1 VIDARH
7 QCGPTQDAR
16 ICGGGPRPIHFS
28 EARVLEPAGA
38 YRRKLR
44 SVLKR

>member
-1 VIDARH
+1 VIDARR
-7 QCGPTQDAR
+7 QCGPTQYAR
-16 ICGGGPRPIHFS
+16 ICGGRPRPIHS
-28 EARVLEPAGA
+28 KARVLEPAGA